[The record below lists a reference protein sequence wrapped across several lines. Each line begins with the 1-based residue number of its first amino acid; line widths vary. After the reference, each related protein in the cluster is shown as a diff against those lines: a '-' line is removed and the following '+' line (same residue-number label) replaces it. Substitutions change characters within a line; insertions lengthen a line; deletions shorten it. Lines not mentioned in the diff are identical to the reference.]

1 MTSEARKDEGGSG
14 TEKAAGQETDTV
26 RWGTA
31 LSERTDAEAE
41 HRDECHADIQTPTE
55 VRGSE
60 VDTRRG
66 LLIFGAA
73 TLATGGAPVEVG
85 EEGVSH
91 GLLQAEALGR
101 VVLHHLLDQVKQL
114 LVVLVLGQ
122 HVVLKGT

>member
-1 MTSEARKDEGGSG
+1 MMNVMPTSKPR
-14 TEKAAGQETDTV
+14 Q
-26 RWGTA
+26 R
-31 LSERTDAEAE
+31 
-41 HRDECHADIQTPTE
+41 
-55 VRGSE
+55 SE

-66 LLIFGAA
+66 LLIFGTA
-73 TLATGGAPVEVG
+73 TLATGAAPVEAG
-85 EEGVSH
+85 EEGMSH